1 MPYFRPHPR
10 FVFGG
15 GENFRNLLNKLSDT
29 VDINTETA
37 NVFAAD
43 NLIAI
48 NRITG
53 FLKEKKFVDLAN
65 KFFFNDDFHSSI
77 IWRIHILSWAVDSCK
92 NLDGD
97 MIEFGCYDGTVAE
110 FLINYNDLF
119 EFRNKFYLYDIF
131 DSPPVGAGE
140 KHSKDLY
147 TSVEEKMKKYSFV
160 KVVKGLLPSSFSDKI
175 PEKIS
180 FVHLDLNS
188 AETEIELLNLF
199 FDSLVPGGI
208 IILDDYATMYYEN
221 QHISEKSFFKN
232 LGYKVVELPSGQGM
246 VIKR

>member
-1 MPYFRPHPR
+1 MPYFRPYPR

-15 GENFRNLLNKLSDT
+15 GNNFRNLLNKLSDT
-29 VDINTETA
+29 VDINQESA

-53 FLKEKKFVDLAN
+53 FLKEEKFVDLAN
-65 KFFFNDDFHSSI
+65 KFFQNDDFHASI

-97 MIEFGCYDGTVAE
+97 MIEFGCYDGSVAE
-110 FLINYNDLF
+110 FIINYNDLF
-119 EFRNKFYLYDIF
+119 EFKNNFYLYDIF
-131 DSPPVGAGE
+131 NNPPVGSGE
-140 KHSKDLY
+140 KHTKDLLI
-147 TSVEEKMKKYSFV
+147 SVQDRMKKYNFV
-160 KVVKGLLPSSFSDKI
+160 KVIPGLLPSSFSDKI
-175 PEKIS
+175 PKKIS

-188 AETEIELLNLF
+188 AETEIELLKLF
-199 FDSLVPGGI
+199 FDRLVPGGI
-208 IILDDYATMYYEN
+208 VILDDYATMYYED
-221 QHISEKSFFKN
+221 QHNSEKSFFKS